1 MPNDDGDYNCPDFDY
16 DSKDVDEEGSL
27 KNVLLITGPVGVCG
41 IISVTTVMYTRLDGS
56 ITILE
61 LNSLNLLPS
70 KDHLI
75 EISVYYIH
83 LLFK

>member
-1 MPNDDGDYNCPDFDY
+1 MPNDDGDYNCPDSDH